1 MRRKNSQGESN
12 DHKSACVRD
21 SVWCAC
27 PAEKQGEGQ
36 KEEKR
41 KWKLLHMF
49 FWGGG
54 YVLHLTTSILMLIKM
69 YITNLLFKNVKL
81 LFDAF

>member
-49 FWGGG
+49 FLGGG
-54 YVLHLTTSILMLIKM
+54 LCFASYNFYS
-69 YITNLLFKNVKL
+69 
-81 LFDAF
+81 DADKDVYY